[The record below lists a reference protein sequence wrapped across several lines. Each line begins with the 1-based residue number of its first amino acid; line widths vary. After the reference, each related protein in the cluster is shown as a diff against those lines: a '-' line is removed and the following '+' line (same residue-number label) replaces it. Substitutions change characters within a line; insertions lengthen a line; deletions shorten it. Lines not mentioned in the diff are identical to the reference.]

1 VLAQPMKTR
10 TPSAMFNIFRR
21 WRLGYWWVEFEE
33 LALVPCEN

>member
-10 TPSAMFNIFRR
+10 TPSAMFNTFRR
-21 WRLGYWWVEFEE
+21 RLGYWWVEFEE